1 MYGFLKEVLFMIV
14 VIASYL
20 HRKQGG
26 MGEDSLYNYFGGEG
40 VTSSN
45 KKKDLVPG
53 CQA

>member
-26 MGEDSLYNYFGGEG
+26 IGEDSLYNFFGGEG
-40 VTSSN
+40 VTSSI